1 MIRIIF
7 LLLSL
12 HTLSHAVNLL
22 EYKIN
27 PNDENSLNITFSFD
41 GKFDSKNVIERR
53 SDEALTL
60 ILKGVNFAKSE
71 EISVNS
77 PLVSEF
83 LIKGGAD
90 TTVAMKT
97 AANSRI
103 NLDEINGGTG
113 LMLRVLG
120 ENAALMPLNSNSQK
134 STSLVKYDFTNYL
147 MIMSLLIVLLIVF
160 WWLSRSLKRSKF
172 GGKEFKILFQRPLDK
187 ANKFAILEYDSKRY
201 TMILGTSNI
210 LLNIEDLGAG
220 GKSGVNSRSEA
231 YGENFG
237 AGNLALDGN
246 LGGAKNS
253 VNSVFAG
260 NSSGAKNSANSAL
273 GGNLGIL
280 NSTENPNST
289 QKSQNLDNKSTEN
302 LNSKQSD
309 KSTENSSSAK
319 KSEKAKNKD
328 SERNFE
334 SFFEENKKRLQNL
347 IKGKNGENEG

>member
-41 GKFDSKNVIERR
+41 GKFNSKNVIERR

-71 EISVNS
+71 EVGVNS

-83 LIKGGAD
+83 LIKGGTD

-220 GKSGVNSRSEA
+220 GKSSVNSRSEA

-237 AGNLALDGN
+237 AGNL
-246 LGGAKNS
+246 NS
-253 VNSVFAG
+253 M
-260 NSSGAKNSANSAL
+260 
-273 GGNLGIL
+273 
-280 NSTENPNST
+280 
-289 QKSQNLDNKSTEN
+289 QNLDNKSTEN

-347 IKGKNGENEG
+347 IKGKNDENGG

>member
-1 MIRIIF
+1 MRMIRIIF

-41 GKFDSKNVIERR
+41 GKFNSKNVIERR

-220 GKSGVNSRSEA
+220 GKSGVNSRGED

-237 AGNLALDGN
+237 ATNSVLAGN
-246 LGGAKNS
+246 LG
-253 VNSVFAG
+253 
-260 NSSGAKNSANSAL
+260 GAKNSANSAL

>member
-1 MIRIIF
+1 MRMIRIIF

-71 EISVNS
+71 EVGVNS
-77 PLVSEF
+77 PLVGEF

-187 ANKFAILEYDSKRY
+187 ANKFAILEYNSKRY

-210 LLNIEDLGAG
+210 LLNIEDLGVG
-220 GKSGVNSRSEA
+220 GKSGVNSHGDSH
-231 YGENFG
+231 GENFG
-237 AGNLALDGN
+237 AR
-246 LGGAKNS
+246 
-253 VNSVFAG
+253 
-260 NSSGAKNSANSAL
+260 NSAL
-273 GGNLGIL
+273 GGNSGGAKNSINSALGGNSSIL
-280 NSTENPNST
+280 NSTENPNLM
-289 QKSQNLDNKSTEN
+289 QNSQNLDNENSKN

-347 IKGKNGENEG
+347 IKGKNGEN